1 MLNIPRILIM
11 NFCYYTSLGYD
22 GAGALRFYSGA
33 KTACYKAG
41 LDYVRLF
48 LVEDSVHP
56 FELIWDSA

>member
-1 MLNIPRILIM
+1 M

-22 GAGALRFYSGA
+22 GAGAWRFYSGA

-41 LDYVRLF
+41 LDDVRLF

-56 FELIWDSA
+56 FDLIWDSA